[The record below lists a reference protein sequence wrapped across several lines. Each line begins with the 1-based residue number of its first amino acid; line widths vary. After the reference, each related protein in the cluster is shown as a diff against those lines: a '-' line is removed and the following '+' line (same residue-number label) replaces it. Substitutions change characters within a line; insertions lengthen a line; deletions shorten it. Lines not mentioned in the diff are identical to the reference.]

1 MTAIS
6 SCSLPSP
13 ASSSDYIGSSW
24 KLIYRNDAEGVGI
37 SGSKDRLFDVVRL
50 GYPVRVGYGGKRGDR
65 SIEHVGD
72 AMFLSILDDKEIFA
86 QCQTIIGQRP
96 GRGGDSLHMAFR
108 ENYLW
113 TIIVGTNGYSDR
125 INVLND
131 TGEISGHNS
140 RPTAVSWFALIP
152 SKVDTADL
160 VDLLYQ

>member
-108 ENYLW
+108 ENYQW
-113 TIIVGTNGYSDR
+113 TM

-160 VDLLYQ
+160 VDPLYQ